1 MLGALYFMATRE
13 RWTWID
19 VLRIYICSPRH
30 ALLVC
35 MRCTIAGHTAYAYR
49 VIGFCTAN
57 RRAEMWG
64 SKTVP
69 PPAVYQR
76 WGDGRLSALS
86 HKSSDDMGNEPS
98 GSGARRGGAS
108 PRGRRLRPLGR
119 ALATWHSG
127 GSASSPV
134 GGGAQKCSEAV
145 RYVSSHTVQ
154 H

>member
-1 MLGALYFMATRE
+1 
-13 RWTWID
+13 
-19 VLRIYICSPRH
+19 
-30 ALLVC
+30 
-35 MRCTIAGHTAYAYR
+35 MR
-49 VIGFCTAN
+49 
-57 RRAEMWG
+57 
-64 SKTVP
+64 VP
-69 PPAVYQR
+69 KRYPPQQCIPGVYQR